1 MHKIKGPIAIVL
13 LMLPFISLGQ
23 EVLDPELTDQKN
35 ALTYI
40 GACITPGFAF
50 RTLSNDDG
58 GQTSE
63 YVIDFRNENEIYK
76 FGFTGGLIFGFNFNR
91 NLGLE
96 TGIKY
101 SNMGYRTKK
110 LKLVSGDLIDPRRG
124 FEYIGG
130 DGAPSHVRII
140 DHFEYIGIPI
150 ALRYSMGNKKLK
162 FSTSLGC
169 IANYL
174 VRASSSVVLY
184 YDDDS
189 PERSR
194 QTSDTEYQDFNITL
208 SIGAGIEYQLNP
220 NMRIAAM
227 PTLHYGALDIIDAP
241 ITEKLQSGGLQIGW
255 YMNL

>member
-1 MHKIKGPIAIVL
+1 MEGPIAIL
-13 LMLPFISLGQ
+13 FLILPFMSLGQ
-23 EVLDPELTDQKN
+23 EALDTELTGEKG

-40 GACITPGFAF
+40 GAYFTPGFAF
-50 RTLSNDDG
+50 RTLSNDFRD
-58 GQTSE
+58 QTSE
-63 YVIDFRNENEIYK
+63 DLIDFRNENETYK
-76 FGFTGGLIFGFNFNR
+76 LGYTSGLTFGFNCNR

-96 TGIKY
+96 TGMQY
-101 SNMGYRTKK
+101 SNMGYQTKK
-110 LKLVSGDLIDPRRG
+110 VKLVSGDLIDPRRG

-150 ALRYSMGNKKLK
+150 ALRYRMGNKKLK
-162 FSTSLGC
+162 FSASLGC

-220 NMRIAAM
+220 NMRITAM
-227 PTLHYGALDIIDAP
+227 PTLHYGALDILDAP
-241 ITEKLQSGGLQIGW
+241 I
-255 YMNL
+255 